1 MRGKRSD
8 EYTMTDIFDN
18 RILCKDCNREMKPI
32 QLIKNGFVLRA
43 IKCDKC
49 GAKII
54 HPKDEQE
61 FRNFNELKKK
71 EFSVKMRFVG
81 NSYAV
86 SIPKEIVNFMKE
98 QEKIMGDMV
107 KLCFEDFG
115 KVSLDFNPENKI
127 NRRFG

>member
-1 MRGKRSD
+1 
-8 EYTMTDIFDN
+8 MTDIFDN
-18 RILCKDCNREMKPI
+18 RILCRDCNREMKPI